1 VSRRYCSLP
10 SVSAR
15 WSGPDAYVQDA
26 FELEFRVRLDSGAL
40 ADRFFEV
47 ISQGST
53 GTFYGAEEGRR
64 HLNDIVSA
72 HGFESFGET
81 EATLEA
87 LADALQFDRRE
98 SDAGK
103 KVSIDKQLK
112 KGKSRKDL
120 YDLLFCLEYLH
131 PKYELR
137 LGGRRLS
144 ELSPGERGLL
154 LLVFY
159 LLVDRKQNPL
169 LLDQPEENLD
179 NQSIK
184 KILVPCIREAKLRRQ
199 IVMVTHNPNLAVV
212 CDAEQV
218 VVASID
224 KADGNRIEY
233 AAGSIEH
240 VQTNQQLLDILEGT
254 KPAFENRRRKYRTV
268 GSLS

>member
-1 VSRRYCSLP
+1 
-10 SVSAR
+10 
-15 WSGPDAYVQDA
+15 VQES
-26 FELEFRVRLDSGAL
+26 FQLEFRVRVDSAAL
-40 ADRFFEV
+40 EDRFFEV
-47 ISQGST
+47 VSQAGG

-64 HLNDIVSA
+64 RFRDIVTA
-72 HGFESFGET
+72 RGFESSDDAES
-81 EATLEA
+81 TLDEIA
-87 LADALQFDRRE
+87 SALQFDRRE
-98 SDAGK
+98 GDPAK
-103 KVSIDKQLK
+103 RVSIDKQLK

-144 ELSPGERGLL
+144 ELFPGERGLL

-159 LLVDRKQNPL
+159 LLIDRKQCPL

-199 IVMVTHNPNLAVV
+199 IIMVTHNPNLAVV

-233 AAGSIEH
+233 VAGSIEH
-240 VQTNQQLLDILEGT
+240 ARTNQQLLDILEGT
-254 KPAFENRRRKYRTV
+254 KPAFENRRRKYRSG
-268 GSLS
+268 GSLT